1 LSDLTQQERTRRR
14 CVKRTVFET
23 ALVMIA
29 LVLGLEV
36 VHYRNAVLEA
46 NVDRKTAWRT
56 VVDLRRRCEAA
67 GAREISRSPLP
78 DSGAPAGTAR

>member
-1 LSDLTQQERTRRR
+1 M
-14 CVKRTVFET
+14 KRTVFET
-23 ALVMIA
+23 ALVLMV

-56 VVDLRRRCEAA
+56 VVELRRKCEPAGHASGSDAA
-67 GAREISRSPLP
+67 VA
-78 DSGAPAGTAR
+78 APAQHTGAAR